1 MMRIYTGFLL
11 ALLIGFSVGSRADI
25 WSESF
30 KLEAMAQYTA
40 AAKLLDPL
48 LKEQPSNEFAR
59 LRRAWLHYL
68 AGTYNSAY
76 SDYKMALKANPQ
88 SLDAQIGVT
97 LPLLAQQR
105 WKEAASFARQALKVA
120 PWNYYAHLRLIVA
133 EEGQQQWQTLL
144 KHTQEL
150 HRRYPSDATVL
161 VYQAR
166 AQHWL
171 GDKQEASNTYRQV
184 LQRVPGHIEAQQ
196 FLAGK
201 SRG

>member
-1 MMRIYTGFLL
+1 MKNYVGFVL
-11 ALLIGFSVGSRADI
+11 ALLVGFSAGSQADI

-30 KLEAMAQYTA
+30 KLESMAQYKA

-48 LKEQPSNEFAR
+48 LKKQPSNEFAM

-68 AGTYNSAY
+68 AGNYNRAH
-76 SDYKMALKANPQ
+76 SDYKKALQANPQ
-88 SLDAQIGVT
+88 SLDAQIGIA

-105 WKEAASFARQALKVA
+105 WKEAASYARQALKVA
-120 PWNYYAHLRLIVA
+120 PWNYYAHLRLLVA

-144 KHTQEL
+144 KHCQEL
-150 HRRYPSDATVL
+150 HQRYPSDATVL

-171 GDKQEASNTYRQV
+171 GDKQAASDTYRQV

-196 FLAGK
+196 FLLD
-201 SRG
+201 

>member
-1 MMRIYTGFLL
+1 MRIYIGFLL
-11 ALLIGFSVGSRADI
+11 VLFVAFSASSQADV

-30 KLEAMAQYTA
+30 KLESMAQYKE

-59 LRRAWLHYL
+59 LRRGWLHYL
-68 AGTYNSAY
+68 AGDYNGAH
-76 SDYKMALKANPQ
+76 SDYKKALQANPQ
-88 SLDAQIGVT
+88 SLDAQIGIT

-105 WKEAASFARQALKVA
+105 WKEAASFARQALEVA
-120 PWNYYAHLRLIVA
+120 PWNYYAHLRLLVA
-133 EEGQQQWQTLL
+133 EEGQQQWPALL
-144 KHTQEL
+144 KHCQAL
-150 HRRYPSDATVL
+150 HKRYPSDATVL

-171 GDKQEASNTYRQV
+171 GNKKEASNTYRQV

-196 FLAGK
+196 FLGD
-201 SRG
+201 